1 MMKRTCL
8 FVVFGAL
15 LSIVTL
21 GGELPVV
28 LQPNSTSY
36 SSPQLAILNRVIAD
50 LDGRMNDRSL
60 GVQRAFPNEWGSAQ
74 FAAYTAGILDG
85 MGYETTL
92 VSGAGWP
99 EGVHTWVLV
108 QVNLDGQVGWIP
120 VEACPEQ
127 GHTQQILGTIP
138 LAYDASGGRL
148 FDSRYL
154 GFDRVVELPP
164 NAPPVAKIR
173 PQALGATVVDS
184 IQFLA
189 IGSYDPDGEIVLCRW
204 EFGDGRSQTSTGW
217 SVYHQY
223 LEAGSYSARLTV
235 IDDRGTKSVT
245 ESIMLRIVGAG
256 EATSPGGGCGCG
268 T

>member
-8 FVVFGAL
+8 FVVFVFL
-15 LSIVTL
+15 LSVSVL
-21 GGELPVV
+21 GAELPVV
-28 LQPNSTSY
+28 LQPSSANY
-36 SSPQLAILNRVIAD
+36 SASQLAILNRVVTD

-60 GVQRAFPNEWGSAQ
+60 GVQRAFPGEWTSER
-74 FAAYTAGILDG
+74 FAAYSAGILDG

-92 VSGAGWP
+92 VSGSGWP
-99 EGVHTWVLV
+99 EGAHTWILV
-108 QVNLDGQVGWIP
+108 GVDLDGETGWIP
-120 VEACPEQ
+120 VEACPEADR
-127 GHTQQILGTIP
+127 TQQILGAIP
-138 LAYDASGGRL
+138 LAYDASGNRL

-154 GFDRVVELPP
+154 GFDRVVDLPP

-189 IGSYDPDGEIVLCRW
+189 IGSYDPDGEIVLCQW

-223 LEAGSYSARLTV
+223 LEAGTYSARLTV
-235 IDDRGTKSVT
+235 IDDRGTMSVT
-245 ESIMLRIVGAG
+245 QDIMLRIVGVG
-256 EATSPGGGCGCG
+256 EATTPGGGCGCG
-268 T
+268 K